1 MGFSENQR
9 NEAPGDAPASDAAT
23 GVVARQ
29 RLLSVLARSSGPAL
43 LAHWK
48 KTGLDPVV
56 DVLRGPESGL
66 VALQGRAGGTGQP
79 FHVGEVSATR
89 VTVRIGSGQVG
100 HAMISGR
107 DTRKAQL
114 VAVID
119 ALAQDPAHADLVER
133 EIVAPLEQL
142 AREADA
148 RIRQET
154 AATRVNFF
162 TMVRGED

>member
-1 MGFSENQR
+1 MSLAGENQDGAVR
-9 NEAPGDAPASDAAT
+9 DERAS
-23 GVVARQ
+23 RQ
-29 RLLSVLARSSGPAL
+29 RRLSVLAKAPAGEL
-43 LAHWK
+43 LSCWK
-48 KTGLDPVV
+48 RTGLDPSVEL
-56 DVLRGPESGL
+56 LRGPESGL

-79 FHVGEVSATR
+79 FHVGEMSATR

-119 ALAQDPAHADLVER
+119 ALAQDPAQAEMIER
-133 EIVAPLEQL
+133 VIVAPLEQL
-142 AREADA
+142 ASEADA
-148 RIRQET
+148 TLRQET

>member
-1 MGFSENQR
+1 MAVAGNVLDER
-9 NEAPGDAPASDAAT
+9 PGGDAGDD
-23 GVVARQ
+23 VARRQ
-29 RLLSVLARSSGPAL
+29 RLLSVLARAPGSEL
-43 LAHWK
+43 LKCWK
-48 KTGLDPVV
+48 QTGLDPAVEL
-56 DVLRGPESGL
+56 LRGPESGL

-119 ALAQDPAHADLVER
+119 ALAQDPAHAGLIER
-133 EIVAPLEQL
+133 EIVAPLEDFINQ
-142 AREADA
+142 ADA
-148 RIRQET
+148 KIRRET

>member
-1 MGFSENQR
+1 MSLAGENQD
-9 NEAPGDAPASDAAT
+9 EAVRDERAS
-23 GVVARQ
+23 RQ
-29 RLLSVLARSSGPAL
+29 RRLSVLAKAPAGEL
-43 LAHWK
+43 VSCWK
-48 KTGLDPVV
+48 RTGLDPSVEL
-56 DVLRGPESGL
+56 LRGPESGL

-79 FHVGEVSATR
+79 FHVGEMSATR

-119 ALAQDPAHADLVER
+119 ALAQDPAQAEMIER
-133 EIVAPLEQL
+133 VIVAPLEQL
-142 AREADA
+142 ASEADA
-148 RIRQET
+148 MLRQET

>member
-1 MGFSENQR
+1 MALSGNGLDETSGEDSGMGFAQ
-9 NEAPGDAPASDAAT
+9 
-23 GVVARQ
+23 RQ
-29 RLLSVLARSSGPAL
+29 RLLSVLAKASGKDL
-43 LAHWK
+43 LSCWK
-48 KTGLDPVV
+48 QTGLDPSVEL
-56 DVLRGPESGL
+56 LRGPESGL

-107 DTRKAQL
+107 DARKAQL

-119 ALAQDPAHADLVER
+119 ALAQDPGHAELVER

-142 AREADA
+142 ARAADA

-162 TMVRGED
+162 TMLRGED

>member
-1 MGFSENQR
+1 ML
-9 NEAPGDAPASDAAT
+9 AKAPAK
-23 GVVARQ
+23 
-29 RLLSVLARSSGPAL
+29 AL
-43 LAHWK
+43 QACWK
-48 KTGLDPVV
+48 QTGLDPSVEL
-56 DVLRGPESGL
+56 LRGPETGL

-79 FHVGEVSATR
+79 FHVGELSATR
-89 VTVRIGSGQVG
+89 VTVRIGTGQVG

-119 ALAQDPAHADLVER
+119 ALAQDPSRAVMIE
-133 EIVAPLEQL
+133 EVIVAPLERL
-142 AREADA
+142 ADETDAKLRE
-148 RIRQET
+148 ET

>member
-1 MGFSENQR
+1 MLAK
-9 NEAPGDAPASDAAT
+9 APGKE
-23 GVVARQ
+23 
-29 RLLSVLARSSGPAL
+29 LLSC
-43 LAHWK
+43 WK
-48 KTGLDPVV
+48 RTGLDPSVEL
-56 DVLRGPESGL
+56 LRGPESGL

-119 ALAQDPAHADLVER
+119 ALAQDPAQAEMIER
-133 EIVAPLEQL
+133 VIVSPLERM
-142 AREADA
+142 ASEADA
-148 RIRQET
+148 KLRQET

>member
-1 MGFSENQR
+1 MGFSENAR
-9 NEAPGDAPASDAAT
+9 NEVPGDAPAGEAAT
-23 GVVARQ
+23 NIAARQ
-29 RLLSVLARSSGPAL
+29 RLLSVLARSSGPDL

-107 DTRKAQL
+107 DARKVQL

-119 ALAQDPAHADLVER
+119 ALAQDPAQADMIER

-142 AREADA
+142 ARAADA
-148 RIRQET
+148 RVRRET

>member
-1 MGFSENQR
+1 MSC
-9 NEAPGDAPASDAAT
+9 
-23 GVVARQ
+23 
-29 RLLSVLARSSGPAL
+29 
-43 LAHWK
+43 WK
-48 KTGLDPVV
+48 QTGLDPAVEL
-56 DVLRGPESGL
+56 LRGPESGL

-119 ALAQDPAHADLVER
+119 ALAQDPAQADLIER
-133 EIVAPLEQL
+133 AIVAPLEAL
-142 AREADA
+142 AVEADA
-148 RIRQET
+148 KLRAET

>member
-1 MGFSENQR
+1 MSVAVEERQKAVG
-9 NEAPGDAPASDAAT
+9 SDT
-23 GVVARQ
+23 DARQ
-29 RLLSVLARSSGPAL
+29 RRLSVLAKAPAKAL
-43 LAHWK
+43 RACWK
-48 KTGLDPVV
+48 QTGLDPSVEL
-56 DVLRGPESGL
+56 LRGPVSGL

-79 FHVGEVSATR
+79 FHVGELSATR
-89 VTVRIGSGQVG
+89 VTVRIGTGQVG

-119 ALAQDPAHADLVER
+119 ALAQDPSRAVMIE
-133 EIVAPLEQL
+133 EVIVAPLERL
-142 AREADA
+142 ADETDAKLRE
-148 RIRQET
+148 ET

>member
-1 MGFSENQR
+1 MSLVDNGQE
-9 NEAPGDAPASDAAT
+9 EAGDEGAA
-23 GVVARQ
+23 GRQ
-29 RLLSVLARSSGPAL
+29 RLLSVLAKAPAGEL
-43 LAHWK
+43 LACWK
-48 KTGLDPVV
+48 RTGLDPSVEL
-56 DVLRGPESGL
+56 LRGPEIGL

-89 VTVRIGSGQVG
+89 VTVRIGTGHVG

-107 DTRKAQL
+107 DSRKAQL

-119 ALAQDPAHADLVER
+119 ALAQDPVRAGLIER
-133 EIVAPLEQL
+133 EIVAPLERL
-142 AREADA
+142 ASEADA
-148 RIRQET
+148 KLRGET

>member
-1 MGFSENQR
+1 MTLADNPQDGST
-9 NEAPGDAPASDAAT
+9 AD
-23 GVVARQ
+23 GVADRQ
-29 RLLSVLARSSGPAL
+29 RRLSVLAKAPAADL
-43 LAHWK
+43 MALWK
-48 KTGLDPVV
+48 QTGLDPAVEL
-56 DVLRGPESGL
+56 LRGPESGL
-66 VALQGRAGGTGQP
+66 VALRGRIGGNGQP

-107 DTRKAQL
+107 NGRKAQL

-119 ALAQDPAHADLVER
+119 ALAQDPAQAEMIER
-133 EIVAPLEQL
+133 VIVAPLERL
-142 AREADA
+142 AGETDAKLRE
-148 RIRQET
+148 ET

>member
-1 MGFSENQR
+1 MPLAEEVQDGEG
-9 NEAPGDAPASDAAT
+9 AGDVA
-23 GVVARQ
+23 ARQ
-29 RLLSVLARSSGPAL
+29 RRLSVLAKAPGKEL
-43 LAHWK
+43 LSCWK
-48 KTGLDPVV
+48 QTGLDPSIEL
-56 DVLRGPESGL
+56 LRGPETGL

-119 ALAQDPAHADLVER
+119 ALAQDPDHADMIEQV
-133 EIVAPLEQL
+133 IVAPLEKL
-142 AREADA
+142 AGEADA
-148 RIRQET
+148 KLREET

>member
-1 MGFSENQR
+1 MAVAENVR
-9 NEAPGDAPASDAAT
+9 DEAKPAEVA
-23 GVVARQ
+23 ARQ
-29 RLLSVLARSSGPAL
+29 RRLSVLAKAEVKDL
-43 LAHWK
+43 LTLWK
-48 KTGLDPVV
+48 QVGLDPAVEL
-56 DVLRGPESGL
+56 LRGPEAGL
-66 VALQGRAGGTGQP
+66 VAVQGRIGGSGQS

-89 VTVRIGSGQVG
+89 VTVRIGTGHVG

-119 ALAQDPAHADLVER
+119 ALAQDPDHAGMIER
-133 EIVAPLEQL
+133 VIIAPLEQQ
-142 AREADA
+142 ANEADA
-148 RIRQET
+148 RLRAET

>member
-1 MGFSENQR
+1 MSLAGENQD
-9 NEAPGDAPASDAAT
+9 EAVRDERAS
-23 GVVARQ
+23 RQ
-29 RLLSVLARSSGPAL
+29 RRLSVLAKAPAGEL
-43 LAHWK
+43 LSCWK
-48 KTGLDPVV
+48 RTGLDPSVEL
-56 DVLRGPESGL
+56 LRGPESGL

-79 FHVGEVSATR
+79 FHVGEMSATR

-119 ALAQDPAHADLVER
+119 ALAQDPAQAEMIER
-133 EIVAPLEQL
+133 VIVSPLEQL
-142 AREADA
+142 ASETDA
-148 RIRQET
+148 TLLQET

>member
-1 MGFSENQR
+1 MPLAETIPDDAL
-9 NEAPGDAPASDAAT
+9 APEVA
-23 GVVARQ
+23 ARQ
-29 RLLSVLARSSGPAL
+29 RRLSVLAKAPAKEL
-43 LAHWK
+43 LSCWK
-48 KTGLDPVV
+48 QTGFNPPVEL
-56 DVLRGPESGL
+56 LRGPETGL

-119 ALAQDPAHADLVER
+119 ALAQDPAHADMIEEV
-133 EIVAPLEQL
+133 IVAPLETL
-142 AREADA
+142 ASEADA
-148 RIRQET
+148 KLREET

>member
-1 MGFSENQR
+1 MLMAQTETMREGAMAEV
-9 NEAPGDAPASDAAT
+9 AA
-23 GVVARQ
+23 GRQ
-29 RLLSVLARSSGPAL
+29 RRLSVLAKAPGKEL
-43 LAHWK
+43 LSCWK
-48 KTGLDPVV
+48 RTGLDPEVRL
-56 DVLRGPESGL
+56 LRGPETGL
-66 VALQGRAGGTGQP
+66 VALRGRIGGTGQP

-89 VTVRIGSGQVG
+89 VTVRIGSGEVG

-119 ALAQDPAHADLVER
+119 ALAQDPAHAEMIER
-133 EIVAPLEQL
+133 DIVAPLETL
-142 AREADA
+142 ASETDAKLRE
-148 RIRQET
+148 ET

>member
-1 MGFSENQR
+1 MAIAEN
-9 NEAPGDAPASDAAT
+9 EVDETLGGSVAADT
-23 GVVARQ
+23 ARR
-29 RLLSVLARSSGPAL
+29 RLLSVLAKAPASEL
-43 LAHWK
+43 LKCWK
-48 KTGLDPVV
+48 QTGLDPAVEL
-56 DVLRGPESGL
+56 LRGPESGL

-119 ALAQDPAHADLVER
+119 ALAQDPGHAELVER
-133 EIVAPLEQL
+133 EIIAPLEQL
-142 AREADA
+142 ARAADA

>member
-1 MGFSENQR
+1 MAIAG
-9 NEAPGDAPASDAAT
+9 NELDGMTDDAT
-23 GVVARQ
+23 VQEVARRQ
-29 RLLSVLARSSGPAL
+29 RLLSVLAKAPRNEL
-43 LAHWK
+43 LKCWK
-48 KTGLDPVV
+48 QTGLDPEVEL
-56 DVLRGPESGL
+56 LRGPESGL

-100 HAMISGR
+100 HAMIRGR
-107 DTRKAQL
+107 DARKAQL

-142 AREADA
+142 GDEADA
-148 RIRQET
+148 KVRRET

>member
-1 MGFSENQR
+1 MAVTG
-9 NEAPGDAPASDAAT
+9 NELNEKPGGDAGREIAR
-23 GVVARQ
+23 RQ
-29 RLLSVLARSSGPAL
+29 RLLSVLAKAPGNDL
-43 LAHWK
+43 LKCWK
-48 KTGLDPVV
+48 QTGLDPAVEL
-56 DVLRGPESGL
+56 LRGPESGL
-66 VALQGRAGGTGQP
+66 VALQGRAGGNGQP

-107 DTRKAQL
+107 DARKAQL

-119 ALAQDPAHADLVER
+119 ALAQDPALADLVER
-133 EIVAPLEQL
+133 DVVAPLEQL
-142 AREADA
+142 GNAADA
-148 RIRQET
+148 RVRQET

>member
-1 MGFSENQR
+1 MSLAGEKQDEPVQHERAN
-9 NEAPGDAPASDAAT
+9 
-23 GVVARQ
+23 RQ
-29 RLLSVLARSSGPAL
+29 RRLSVLAKAPGNEL
-43 LAHWK
+43 LSCWK
-48 KTGLDPVV
+48 QTGLDPSVEL
-56 DVLRGPESGL
+56 LRGPESGL
-66 VALQGRAGGTGQP
+66 VALQGRAGGSGQP

-119 ALAQDPAHADLVER
+119 ALAQDPAQAEMIER
-133 EIVAPLEQL
+133 VIVAPLERL
-142 AREADA
+142 AMEVDA
-148 RIRQET
+148 KLRQET